1 MKLIL
6 SRNQELLTL
15 KIFEAGNLNRR
26 VTFNGVNL
34 VERAALESDYSR
46 VCWACTLFVAAAF
59 SRCMYVY
66 VCARVCTSL
75 GKDCGRLAGASIESG
90 RSDTA
95 IAASVTVTIDRR
107 FSLLLFYPAS

>member
-1 MKLIL
+1 M
-6 SRNQELLTL
+6 
-15 KIFEAGNLNRR
+15 
-26 VTFNGVNL
+26 
-34 VERAALESDYSR
+34 
-46 VCWACTLFVAAAF
+46 
-59 SRCMYVY
+59 
-66 VCARVCTSL
+66 SL